1 MILKVVEYEAEE
13 RGVGVAEKEKYID
26 KIASAEVYFDKER
39 NLPAVN
45 CSIENGGEVHVSVS
59 AVAYLMNDNGKTIDK
74 IKNENCILP
83 E

>member
-1 MILKVVEYEAEE
+1 MILKVVEYEVEE
-13 RGVGVAEKEKYID
+13 RGTGAAEREKYID
-26 KIASAEVYFDKER
+26 KIESAEVYFDEKR

-45 CSIENGGEVHVSVS
+45 CSIENGGEVHVFVS